1 MLKRSDLRFCR
12 KCGKKLSASIKFCGL
27 CGAQSKFSKEIAQS
41 NNRVDLEKPE
51 DRDSPSPYAPKEF
64 SYTSLPTISKN
75 KDSPNKV
82 HILITLVVISTLFS
96 SLLWFYKSYEGI
108 EDEEK
113 SAAEGNELMT
123 SGATVHIQLNSWRT
137 PDLGQD
143 PQSFPDPWLRIYT
156 DSGEY
161 RNTKVWKDSLE
172 WYGDIEFEFDIQEYN
187 NSLGIVIELYDSDDQ
202 SSQNPRVSNST
213 LMDINP
219 NLSGSTSESKRIGF
233 WYNLSTENNGVCVT
247 AFEIED
253 SCQESVSLSS
263 GLLRYNLVE
272 IEVDGKDDNNN
283 DANQF
288 DSYIRFVIWWELK
301 KEPKLSDDFYTLDS
315 DGDGVKNYL
324 DYNDEMDIGITV
336 TLDEFGIASNDDEY
350 MNLEV
355 FINGDSRYLLGQTG
369 DSIHIQG
376 GQMQNFNES
385 FFFDIDDTIEY
396 TIIQFV
402 AYSSGWL
409 FNSNFDLDGDLDNS
423 NILTLYFYSNT
434 GELSDNYKGG
444 YADGNTDAGTDAVTD
459 AMLQYS
465 VVITDTATL
474 GDLRS
479 FEWNYG
485 PKNYQYDMYI
495 DSDIYYEFKSL
506 DHDLTDEYDWPDGYA
521 RFTTPDEQ
529 YVINLANDLNS
540 IAVSGGF
547 TDLETSN
554 FILSFVQTID
564 YKVDNYTNYQ
574 GIQEYPKYPIEM
586 LWDGQGDCEDSS
598 ALYASLMEAL
608 GYDAVLLLFLGDI
621 EGHAAIGVSVPG
633 ATGKSYRYSGMDYYY
648 AETTDKGPSIGDDP
662 TYYFP
667 GLDMSQ
673 SSYTYNV

>member
-1 MLKRSDLRFCR
+1 M
-12 KCGKKLSASIKFCGL
+12 
-27 CGAQSKFSKEIAQS
+27 
-41 NNRVDLEKPE
+41 DLEKPK
-51 DRDSPSPYAPKEF
+51 DRDNQSPYARKEF
-64 SYTSLPTISKN
+64 SYTPLQTIPKN
-75 KDSPNKV
+75 KESPNKV
-82 HILITLVVISTLFS
+82 HILITLAVISTLLGTS
-96 SLLWFYKSYEGI
+96 LWFYKNYEGA

-113 SAAEGNELMT
+113 STAEGNELMT
-123 SGATVHIQLNSWRT
+123 SDATVHIQLNSWRT
-137 PDLGQD
+137 QDLGQD
-143 PQSFPDPWLRIYT
+143 ALSFPDPWLRIYT

-172 WYGDIEFEFDIQEYN
+172 WYGDIEFEFDLQEYN
-187 NSLGIVIELYDSDDQ
+187 DSLGIAIELYDSDDQ

-233 WYNLSTENNGVCVT
+233 WYNLSMENNGVCVT

-263 GLLRYNLVE
+263 GLPRYNLVE

-283 DANQF
+283 NANQF

-301 KEPKLSDDFYTLDS
+301 KEPNLSDDFYTLDS

-324 DYNDEMDIGITV
+324 DYNDEMDIGINV
-336 TLDEFGIASNDDEY
+336 ILDEFGIVSNYDEY
-350 MNLEV
+350 INLEV

-376 GQMQNFNES
+376 GQMQSFDES
-385 FFFDIDDTIEY
+385 FFFDIDDTMEY

-409 FNSNFDLDGDLDNS
+409 FNSNFDLNGDLDNS

-434 GELSDNYKGG
+434 GELSENYKEG
-444 YADGNTDAGTDAVTD
+444 YADGSTDVGADAVTD
-459 AMLQYS
+459 AMLQYT

-485 PKNYQYDMYI
+485 LKNYQYEMYI

-506 DHDLTDEYDWPDGYA
+506 DHDLSDEYDWPDGYA

-540 IAVSGGF
+540 IAVSEGF
-547 TDLETSN
+547 TDLETAN

-648 AETTDKGPSIGDDP
+648 AETTDTGPSIGNDP
-662 TYYFP
+662 TYNFP

-673 SSYTYNV
+673 SSYIYNV

>member
-1 MLKRSDLRFCR
+1 M
-12 KCGKKLSASIKFCGL
+12 
-27 CGAQSKFSKEIAQS
+27 
-41 NNRVDLEKPE
+41 DLEKPK
-51 DRDSPSPYAPKEF
+51 DRDNQSPYARKEF
-64 SYTSLPTISKN
+64 PYTPLQTIPKN
-75 KDSPNKV
+75 KESPNKV
-82 HILITLVVISTLFS
+82 HILITLAVISTLLGTS
-96 SLLWFYKSYEGI
+96 LWFYKNYEGA

-113 SAAEGNELMT
+113 STAEGNELMT
-123 SGATVHIQLNSWRT
+123 SDATVHIQLNSWRT
-137 PDLGQD
+137 QDLGQD
-143 PQSFPDPWLRIYT
+143 ALSFPDPWLRIYT

-172 WYGDIEFEFDIQEYN
+172 WYGDIEFEFDLQEYN
-187 NSLGIVIELYDSDDQ
+187 DSLGIAIELYDSDDQ

-233 WYNLSTENNGVCVT
+233 WYNLSMENNGVCVT

-263 GLLRYNLVE
+263 GLPRYNLVE

-283 DANQF
+283 NANQF

-301 KEPKLSDDFYTLDS
+301 KEPNLSDDFYTLDS

-324 DYNDEMDIGITV
+324 DYNDEMDIGINV
-336 TLDEFGIASNDDEY
+336 ILDEFGIVSNYDEY
-350 MNLEV
+350 INLEV

-376 GQMQNFNES
+376 GQMQSFDES
-385 FFFDIDDTIEY
+385 FFFDIDDTMEY

-409 FNSNFDLDGDLDNS
+409 FNSNFDLNGDLDNS

-434 GELSDNYKGG
+434 GELSENYKEG
-444 YADGNTDAGTDAVTD
+444 YADGSTDVGADAVTD
-459 AMLQYS
+459 AMLQYT

-485 PKNYQYDMYI
+485 LKNYQYEMYI

-506 DHDLTDEYDWPDGYA
+506 DHDLSDEYDWPDGYA

-540 IAVSGGF
+540 IAVSEGF
-547 TDLETSN
+547 TDLETAN

-648 AETTDKGPSIGDDP
+648 AETTDTGPSIGNDP
-662 TYYFP
+662 TYNFP

-673 SSYTYNV
+673 SSYIYNV

>member
-1 MLKRSDLRFCR
+1 M
-12 KCGKKLSASIKFCGL
+12 
-27 CGAQSKFSKEIAQS
+27 
-41 NNRVDLEKPE
+41 
-51 DRDSPSPYAPKEF
+51 
-64 SYTSLPTISKN
+64 
-75 KDSPNKV
+75 
-82 HILITLVVISTLFS
+82 
-96 SLLWFYKSYEGI
+96 
-108 EDEEK
+108 
-113 SAAEGNELMT
+113 
-123 SGATVHIQLNSWRT
+123 
-137 PDLGQD
+137 
-143 PQSFPDPWLRIYT
+143 SFPDPWLRIYT

-202 SSQNPRVSNST
+202 SSQNPRVGNST

-253 SCQESVSLSS
+253 ACQESVSLSS
-263 GLLRYNLVE
+263 GLPRYNLVE

-283 DANQF
+283 DVNQF

-301 KEPKLSDDFYTLDS
+301 KEPNLSDDFYTLDS

-336 TLDEFGIASNDDEY
+336 TLDEFGIASNYDEY
-350 MNLEV
+350 INLEV

-369 DSIHIQG
+369 DSIRIQG
-376 GQMQNFNES
+376 GQMQSFDES

-444 YADGNTDAGTDAVTD
+444 YADGNTDTGTDAVTD

-465 VVITDTATL
+465 VVIIDTATL
-474 GDLRS
+474 PVAGQS
-479 FEWNYG
+479 
-485 PKNYQYDMYI
+485 
-495 DSDIYYEFKSL
+495 
-506 DHDLTDEYDWPDGYA
+506 
-521 RFTTPDEQ
+521 
-529 YVINLANDLNS
+529 
-540 IAVSGGF
+540 
-547 TDLETSN
+547 
-554 FILSFVQTID
+554 
-564 YKVDNYTNYQ
+564 
-574 GIQEYPKYPIEM
+574 PI
-586 LWDGQGDCEDSS
+586 
-598 ALYASLMEAL
+598 
-608 GYDAVLLLFLGDI
+608 
-621 EGHAAIGVSVPG
+621 
-633 ATGKSYRYSGMDYYY
+633 
-648 AETTDKGPSIGDDP
+648 
-662 TYYFP
+662 
-667 GLDMSQ
+667 
-673 SSYTYNV
+673 

>member
-1 MLKRSDLRFCR
+1 M
-12 KCGKKLSASIKFCGL
+12 
-27 CGAQSKFSKEIAQS
+27 
-41 NNRVDLEKPE
+41 
-51 DRDSPSPYAPKEF
+51 
-64 SYTSLPTISKN
+64 
-75 KDSPNKV
+75 
-82 HILITLVVISTLFS
+82 
-96 SLLWFYKSYEGI
+96 
-108 EDEEK
+108 
-113 SAAEGNELMT
+113 
-123 SGATVHIQLNSWRT
+123 
-137 PDLGQD
+137 
-143 PQSFPDPWLRIYT
+143 
-156 DSGEY
+156 
-161 RNTKVWKDSLE
+161 
-172 WYGDIEFEFDIQEYN
+172 
-187 NSLGIVIELYDSDDQ
+187 
-202 SSQNPRVSNST
+202 
-213 LMDINP
+213 
-219 NLSGSTSESKRIGF
+219 
-233 WYNLSTENNGVCVT
+233 ENNGVCVT

-263 GLLRYNLVE
+263 GLPRYNLVE

-301 KEPKLSDDFYTLDS
+301 KEPNLSDDFYTLDS

-336 TLDEFGIASNDDEY
+336 TLDEFGIASNYDEY
-350 MNLEV
+350 INLEV

-376 GQMQNFNES
+376 GQMQSFDES
-385 FFFDIDDTIEY
+385 FFFDIDDTMEY

-409 FNSNFDLDGDLDNS
+409 FNSNFDLNGDLDNS

-434 GELSDNYKGG
+434 GELSENYKEG
-444 YADGNTDAGTDAVTD
+444 YADGSTDVGADAVTD

-485 PKNYQYDMYI
+485 SKNYQYEMYI

-506 DHDLTDEYDWPDGYA
+506 DHDLADEYDWPNGFA

-540 IAVSGGF
+540 MAVSEGF
-547 TDLETSN
+547 TDLETAN

-574 GIQEYPKYPIEM
+574 DIKIIGTGNGVKVFAEYINLDIYE
-586 LWDGQGDCEDSS
+586 ED
-598 ALYASLMEAL
+598 LTFRGLSLFAQTIL
-608 GYDAVLLLFLGDI
+608 
-621 EGHAAIGVSVPG
+621 
-633 ATGKSYRYSGMDYYY
+633 T
-648 AETTDKGPSIGDDP
+648 
-662 TYYFP
+662 
-667 GLDMSQ
+667 
-673 SSYTYNV
+673 N

>member
-1 MLKRSDLRFCR
+1 MLKRSDLMFCR
-12 KCGKKLSASIKFCGL
+12 KCGKKLSASTKFCGL

-41 NNRVDLEKPE
+41 NNRMDLEKPK
-51 DRDSPSPYAPKEF
+51 DRYPPSPYAQKEF
-64 SYTSLPTISKN
+64 TYTTLPTPKN
-75 KDSPNKV
+75 KDSPNKL
-82 HILITLVVISTLFS
+82 HTLITLAVISTLLGS
-96 SLLWFYKSYEGI
+96 SLWFYKNYEGA

-113 SAAEGNELMT
+113 SAAEGNELTT

-137 PDLGQD
+137 QDLGQD
-143 PQSFPDPWLRIYT
+143 TQSFPDPWLRIYT
-156 DSGEY
+156 NSGEY

-172 WYGDIEFEFDIQEYN
+172 WYGDIEFEFDSQEYN

-233 WYNLSTENNGVCVT
+233 WYNLSMENNGVCVT

-253 SCQESVSLSS
+253 FCQESVSLSS
-263 GLLRYNLVE
+263 GLPRYNLVE

-283 DANQF
+283 NANQF

-301 KEPKLSDDFYTLDS
+301 KEPNLSDDFYTLDS

-324 DYNDEMDIGITV
+324 DYNDEMDIGINV
-336 TLDEFGIASNDDEY
+336 ILDEFGIVSNYDEY
-350 MNLEV
+350 INLEV

-376 GQMQNFNES
+376 GQMQSFDES
-385 FFFDIDDTIEY
+385 FFFDIDDTMEY

-409 FNSNFDLDGDLDNS
+409 FNSNFDLNGDLDNS

-434 GELSDNYKGG
+434 GELSENYKEG
-444 YADGNTDAGTDAVTD
+444 YADGSTDVGADAVTD
-459 AMLQYS
+459 AMLQYT

-485 PKNYQYDMYI
+485 LKNYQYEMYI

-506 DHDLTDEYDWPDGYA
+506 DHDLSDEYDWPDGYA

-540 IAVSGGF
+540 IAVSEGF
-547 TDLETSN
+547 TDLETAN

-648 AETTDKGPSIGDDP
+648 AETTDTGPSIGNDP
-662 TYYFP
+662 TYNFP

-673 SSYTYNV
+673 SSYIYNV

>member
-1 MLKRSDLRFCR
+1 MLKRSDLIFCR
-12 KCGKKLSASIKFCGL
+12 KCGKKLSASVKFCGL
-27 CGAQSKFSKEIAQS
+27 CGAQSKFPKEITKS
-41 NNRVDLEKPE
+41 NNRMDLEKPK
-51 DRDSPSPYAPKEF
+51 DRDNQSPYARKEF
-64 SYTSLPTISKN
+64 PYTPLQTIPKN
-75 KDSPNKV
+75 KESPNKV
-82 HILITLVVISTLFS
+82 HILITLAVISTLLGTS
-96 SLLWFYKSYEGI
+96 LWFYKNYEGA

-113 SAAEGNELMT
+113 STAEGNELMT
-123 SGATVHIQLNSWRT
+123 SDATVHIQLNSWRT
-137 PDLGQD
+137 QDLGQD
-143 PQSFPDPWLRIYT
+143 ALSFPDPWLRIYT

-172 WYGDIEFEFDIQEYN
+172 WYGDIEFEFDLQEYN
-187 NSLGIVIELYDSDDQ
+187 DSLGIAIELYDSDDQ

-233 WYNLSTENNGVCVT
+233 WYNLSMENNGVCVT

-263 GLLRYNLVE
+263 GLPRYNLVE

-283 DANQF
+283 NANQF

-301 KEPKLSDDFYTLDS
+301 KEPNLSDDFYTLDS

-324 DYNDEMDIGITV
+324 DYNDEMDIGINV
-336 TLDEFGIASNDDEY
+336 ILDEFGIVSNYDEY
-350 MNLEV
+350 INLEV

-376 GQMQNFNES
+376 GQMQSFDES
-385 FFFDIDDTIEY
+385 FFFDIDDTMEY

-409 FNSNFDLDGDLDNS
+409 FNSNFDLNGDLDNS

-434 GELSDNYKGG
+434 GELSENYKEG
-444 YADGNTDAGTDAVTD
+444 YADGSTDVGADAVTD
-459 AMLQYS
+459 AMLQYT

-485 PKNYQYDMYI
+485 LKNYQYEMYI

-506 DHDLTDEYDWPDGYA
+506 DHDLSDEYDWPDGYA

-540 IAVSGGF
+540 IAVSEGF
-547 TDLETSN
+547 TDLETAN

-648 AETTDKGPSIGDDP
+648 AETTDTGPSIGNDP
-662 TYYFP
+662 TYNFP

-673 SSYTYNV
+673 SSYIYNV

>member
-1 MLKRSDLRFCR
+1 MLKRSDLMFCR
-12 KCGKKLSASIKFCGL
+12 KCGKKLSASTKFCGL

-41 NNRVDLEKPE
+41 NNRMDLEKPK
-51 DRDSPSPYAPKEF
+51 DRYPPSPYAQKEF
-64 SYTSLPTISKN
+64 TYTTLPTPKN
-75 KDSPNKV
+75 KDSPNKL
-82 HILITLVVISTLFS
+82 HTLITLAVISTLLGS
-96 SLLWFYKSYEGI
+96 SLWFYKNYEGA

-113 SAAEGNELMT
+113 STAEGNELTT

-137 PDLGQD
+137 QDLGQD
-143 PQSFPDPWLRIYT
+143 TLSFPDPWLRIYT

-187 NSLGIVIELYDSDDQ
+187 NSLGIVIELYDSDGQ
-202 SSQNPRVSNST
+202 SSQNPRVGNST

-233 WYNLSTENNGVCVT
+233 WYNLSMENNGVCVI

-253 SCQESVSLSS
+253 ACQESVSLSS
-263 GLLRYNLVE
+263 GLPRYNLVE

-283 DANQF
+283 DVNQF

-301 KEPKLSDDFYTLDS
+301 KEPNLSDDFYTLDS
-315 DGDGVKNYL
+315 DGDSVKNYL

-336 TLDEFGIASNDDEY
+336 TLDEFGISSNDDEY

-369 DSIHIQG
+369 DSIRIQG
-376 GQMQNFNES
+376 GQMQSFDES

-434 GELSDNYKGG
+434 GELSDNYNGG
-444 YADGNTDAGTDAVTD
+444 YADGNTDTGADAVTD

-485 PKNYQYDMYI
+485 SKNYKYDMYI
-495 DSDIYYEFKSL
+495 DLDIYYEFKSL
-506 DHDLTDEYDWPDGYA
+506 DHDLADEYDWPDGFA

-540 IAVSGGF
+540 MAVSEGF
-547 TDLETSN
+547 TDLETAN

-621 EGHAAIGVSVPG
+621 DGHAAIGVSVPG
-633 ATGKSYRYSGMDYYY
+633 ATGKSYRYSGLDYYY
-648 AETTDKGPSIGDDP
+648 AETTDTGPSIGDDSP
-662 TYYFP
+662 YYFP